1 MEEASR
7 MEGKTLITSRERGAY
22 KVCDPSHPNLLYELL

>member
-7 MEGKTLITSRERGAY
+7 MEGKTPIISRERGAN
-22 KVCDPSHPNLLYELL
+22 KIRDLSHPNLLYELL

>member
-7 MEGKTLITSRERGAY
+7 MEGKTPITSGERGAN
-22 KVCDPSHPNLLYELL
+22 KISDPSYLNLLYELL